1 MENRL
6 FDMSKLLDSFSG
18 NPPSR
23 EDEIRLF
30 TEGNLEELISRTMRV
45 AVNFGHQIARGRL
58 SESELISVVYIALT
72 AAARNYH
79 PEKQRFFPFAK
90 AHIRF
95 AIFKEFRARKSV
107 IPEDATPEMII
118 DFDGKPIPKEIEHVD
133 PDVDGIDCRDRWALL
148 VGAIANLSQ
157 HDQEILS
164 LSREGHS
171 GAEIGRRVSLSR
183 SVIQRRLARILK
195 SLSRAAR
202 KFTE

>member
-1 MENRL
+1 
-6 FDMSKLLDSFSG
+6 MSKLLDSFSD
-18 NPPSR
+18 NPLLCG
-23 EDEIRLF
+23 DEIRLF
-30 TEGNLEELISRTMRV
+30 TEGKLEELIERAMRV

-58 SESELISVVYIALT
+58 SESELISVVYVALT

-79 PEKQRFFPFAK
+79 PKKQRFFPFAK

-95 AIFKEFRARKSV
+95 AIFKEFRSRKSV

-118 DFDGKPIPKEIEHVD
+118 DFDGKPIPKEVEYVN
-133 PDVDGIDCRDRWALL
+133 PDVDGIESRDQWELL
-148 VGAIANLSQ
+148 AGAIAILSL